1 MRHFKVILSYVI
13 FLVILLHANISNAAN
28 KKTLTF
34 DGILTDTTDMNE
46 NSVWYY
52 TGNNP
57 LCTDEPIIMIS
68 VVRSVVIGD
77 RLCRVLSV
85 SIDDVIYP
93 ESELTVYYK
102 NKQLYFHDNET
113 WKIFY
118 DFSLN
123 VGDTLDYN
131 LPSQTGYGFDI
142 EPENP
147 YQMVVTKVDTVF
159 ANNGQPL
166 RRLYTE
172 RTSEIHLR
180 EGFNVSIEGI
190 GSVSG
195 LFGIHAN
202 VITEG
207 CYQFLRCFTNGD
219 YLFQLEDQCG
229 PSSTSQ
235 VRVSTLQLTPNP
247 GNDAINVSLPDGVD
261 FPISYEVVG
270 MTGQKMISG
279 TVNSPTF
286 DIEAVALPSA
296 TYLVRCSGRDG
307 QQWYGQWVKM

>member
-1 MRHFKVILSYVI
+1 
-13 FLVILLHANISNAAN
+13 VILLHANISNAAN

-52 TGNNP
+52 TGENP
-57 LCTDEPIIMIS
+57 DCTDEPIIMIS
-68 VVRSVVIGD
+68 VARSVVIGD
-77 RLCRVLSV
+77 RLCRVLGV

-93 ESELTVYYK
+93 ESEVAVYYK
-102 NKQLYFHDNET
+102 DKRMYFYEDEE
-113 WKIFY
+113 WKILY
-118 DFSLN
+118 DFNMN
-123 VGDTLDYN
+123 VGDTLDYQYSEIN
-131 LPSQTGYGFDI
+131 VYYYNPFD
-142 EPENP
+142 PTYK
-147 YQMVVTKVDTVF
+147 YQVDVYKVDTVF
-159 ANNGQPL
+159 ANNDQPL
-166 RRLYTE
+166 RRLFT
-172 RTSEIHLR
+172 RLTSEQGFE
-180 EGFNVSIEGI
+180 EGENVSVEDV
-190 GSVSG
+190 GSVFT
-195 LFGIHAN
+195 LFVIHAN

-235 VRVSTLQLTPNP
+235 VSVSTLQLTPNP

-261 FPISYEVVG
+261 FPINYEVVG

-279 TVNSPTF
+279 TATSPTF

-307 QQWYGQWVKM
+307 EQWYGQWVKM